1 MTNPRDYFSAH
12 VQERDFFIA
21 SAGGNVHTLMSVG
34 EDWSSRR
41 YFRVTLHS
49 GKTAILMET
58 LPDHLGGGGA
68 GHRLADFIRLAEVLR
83 SAGLHAPDILS
94 ADPAQGY
101 ALIEDMGNVTFRE
114 AMANANDIKT
124 AYQLAVDVLIHLRSL
139 STSSLNLPD
148 YFSSHIHTARRR
160 VVEWYMPLAR
170 GCVNEPGLSDSFLT
184 VVDHIQNSLP
194 PCPTG
199 FVHGDFHPGNLMW
212 RDQAH
217 GLARAGI
224 LDFQGAMIGP
234 IAYDVANLLWDAQG
248 DVPADIRH
256 DMLTA
261 YLRDLPSETQETLRA
276 WIALMTVQFHSRVI
290 GQVIKLA
297 VRANKTKMMAHLPR
311 LQGYLRSELTQ
322 DIFTPLRVWFDN
334 HGITF
339 HEDVSVNQAEHL
351 IAPDAL

>member
-1 MTNPRDYFSAH
+1 MTNPREYFSAH

-21 SAGGNVHTLMSVG
+21 SSGGNVHTLISVG

-83 SAGLHAPDILS
+83 SAGLNAPDILS

-114 AMANANDIKT
+114 AMTHPHHTKT

-170 GCVNEPGLSDSFLT
+170 ARVNEPGLSNSFLT
-184 VVDHIQNSLP
+184 VMDYIQNSLP

-224 LDFQGAMIGP
+224 LDFQGAMTGP
-234 IAYDVANLLWDAQG
+234 MAYDVANLLWDAQG
-248 DVPADIRH
+248 DIPADIRH

-261 YLRDLPSETQETLRA
+261 YLRDMRPEEQDVLKA
-276 WIALMTVQFHSRVI
+276 WIALIAVQFHSRVI
-290 GQVIKLA
+290 GQVIKLS
-297 VRANKTKMMAHLPR
+297 VRADKTKMMAHLPR
-311 LQGYLRSELTQ
+311 LQAYLRSELKQ
-322 DIFTPLRVWFDN
+322 DMFAPLRIWFDD

-339 HEDVSVNQAEHL
+339 NEDINVNQPERL